1 VIGRFPIERI
11 GFAASDYLSARFGSD
26 RERGERV
33 CADEAAAIL
42 GAGRWRDLPP
52 GERLAFRRW
61 APLVRVLP
69 GVEGWSRRDRAAL
82 ARVVRAKGGRRESD
96 FARLL
101 DRHARL
107 RRALAQLARKRAP

>member
-1 VIGRFPIERI
+1 
-11 GFAASDYLSARFGSD
+11 
-26 RERGERV
+26 
-33 CADEAAAIL
+33 
-42 GAGRWRDLPP
+42 
-52 GERLAFRRW
+52 
-61 APLVRVLP
+61 VRVLP
-69 GVEGWSRRDRAAL
+69 GVEGWPRRDRAAL